1 MGNCFYSY
9 KMPDGKL
16 IMVGLPAK
24 KQLSQMIL
32 VAQLSEEETITQ
44 ETVDAMY
51 DAASAVLSRNKTKT
65 KVSAEDLDVKQM
77 QEFFKGYGAFIEKE
91 LSRPN

>member
-32 VAQLSEEETITQ
+32 VSQLSQEEDITQ
-44 ETVDAMY
+44 ESIDVLY
-51 DAASAVLSRNKTKT
+51 DTASAILSRNKASIKIC
-65 KVSAEDLDVKQM
+65 ADELDLQ
-77 QEFFKGYGAFIEKE
+77 QIRQFFKGYGAFIEKE